1 MTIASASHNARWVAI
16 AQVSKIGTQLI
27 GLFIFSRLL
36 GATEYGLMALAMT
49 VINFSSV
56 LLDLGTASA
65 IIQKDEVKP
74 ALLDSIFYLN
84 LAIAAVMFL
93 IVLLASQWVVGYYQQ
108 PKLGTLLPFVSIVF
122 LVNSLFIAQRALL
135 EKESRFT
142 TIAFIEVSGS
152 WVGLALGVLAAFLTH
167 SAYAIALQMVVTA
180 VVTCGLYWRKSAWR
194 PSARV
199 QFGELKDILGFSA
212 NLSAFNLV
220 NYFSRNSDR
229 FIIGRYLGMSA
240 TGVYSLAYNI
250 MLFPVQSMTFVATR
264 AMYPVLS
271 ARKDDPA
278 AVSSLYLR
286 CVRTISFF
294 SAPAMIG
301 IWAVRTPLI
310 HTFFG
315 PAWAAAIPLLA
326 WMALTGYVQSL
337 LSSTGTVFMATGR
350 TDLMLRV
357 GTLGTIL
364 AVAAFLAGISGGLER
379 LVLYYFIANLI
390 NFAVTFACVSWL
402 LKITILRV
410 IAATL
415 PSLGAA
421 AVMAIV
427 IAVIDHFSGIES
439 NLLRLALLVFC
450 GAVSY
455 ALTIVLVSRGSL
467 QDVKAIIGVKR

>member
-27 GLFIFSRLL
+27 GLFVFSRLL
-36 GATEYGLMALAMT
+36 GASEYGLMALAMT

-84 LAIAAVMFL
+84 LAIAIVMFM
-93 IVLLASQWVVGYYQQ
+93 IVLISSHWVVGYYQQ
-108 PKLGTLLPFVSIVF
+108 PKLGTLLPFVSVVF

-152 WVGLALGVLAAFLTH
+152 WVGLGVGVLMAFMTH
-167 SAYAIALQMVVTA
+167 SAYAIALQMVVA
-180 VVTCGLYWRKSAWR
+180 ALVTCVLYWRKSSWR
-194 PSARV
+194 PSAKI
-199 QFGELKDILGFSA
+199 QFVELRDILGFSA

-229 FIIGRYLGMSA
+229 FIIGRYLGMAA

-271 ARKDDPA
+271 ARKGDAPA
-278 AVSSLYLR
+278 VANLYLR
-286 CVRTISFF
+286 CVRSISFF

-301 IWAVRTPLI
+301 IWSVRNPLI

-315 PAWAAAIPLLA
+315 VAWAPAIPLLA

-357 GTLGTIL
+357 GTLGTVL

-390 NFAVTFACVSWL
+390 NFVVTFACVAWL
-402 LKITILRV
+402 LKISLLRIV
-410 IAATL
+410 GATL
-415 PSLGAA
+415 PSLGSAI
-421 AVMAIV
+421 VMALVIV
-427 IAVIDHFSGIES
+427 AVDHFSGIES
-439 NLLRLALLVFC
+439 NVLRLALLVLC
-450 GAVSY
+450 GALGY